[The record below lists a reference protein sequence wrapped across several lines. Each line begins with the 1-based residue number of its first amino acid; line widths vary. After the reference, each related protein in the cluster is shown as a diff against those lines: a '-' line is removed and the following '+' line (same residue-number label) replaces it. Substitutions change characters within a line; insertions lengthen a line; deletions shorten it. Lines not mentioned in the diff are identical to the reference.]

1 MSAALLAAQAAAQVT
16 AQAGQQAPQPAQ
28 PAQPA
33 QAAQRAQAPQP
44 AQPGHA
50 AQPMMPGFPELP
62 MPPVPPVPPDP
73 PTPLPPG
80 FEAISTQPP
89 FTGFGPPPALVGGVA
104 LMFFLTV
111 IIVAVGIPLVRA
123 LSRKWERQA
132 TSPGVPPEVER
143 RLERIE
149 QAVEAIAVEV
159 ERVGEGQR
167 FTNHIVAELR
177 GLPSGG
183 AATAERALLD
193 RAAAPRDRVR

>member
-1 MSAALLAAQAAAQVT
+1 MSAALLAAPAA

-28 PAQPA
+28 PAQSA
-33 QAAQRAQAPQP
+33 QPAQAPQP
-44 AQPGHA
+44 AQP
-50 AQPMMPGFPELP
+50 MMPVFPEL
-62 MPPVPPVPPDP
+62 PVPPVPPDP

-167 FTNHIVAELR
+167 FTNQIVAELR
-177 GLPSGG
+177 GLPSG
-183 AATAERALLD
+183 AAAAAERALLD